1 MGKTVNRKVKWVNK
15 KGTLDCMTEKLGNMM
30 VKLDCRKEKWV
41 NRMEKLDCTMGKWDC
56 KKGTSVSMKGK

>member
-1 MGKTVNRKVKWVNK
+1 MNK

-30 VKLDCRKEKWV
+30 VKLDCRKVKWV